1 MRAKYARG
9 NNAIPRAIS
18 LPSDLPPPELA
29 STRATTTTTTP
40 TTTLTALTPVGEA
53 VGEATD
59 ARRGCESYPVGGVA
73 MSEQWREQGAEVK
86 RGEPGRR
93 FAYSRDT
100 YARANLR
107 ALVRYI
113 EISID
118 QSASLA
124 ASSSA
129 ISRIIRRH
137 LHHFATVGIISD
149 TLLSIGHDRYCEN

>member
-1 MRAKYARG
+1 VRAKCARG

-29 STRATTTTTTP
+29 STRATITTATP

-73 MSEQWREQGAEVK
+73 MDEQWREQGAEIK

-93 FAYSRDT
+93 FACSRDT
-100 YARANLR
+100 YARANFR

-113 EISID
+113 EIVIE
-118 QSASLA
+118 SASLA
-124 ASSSA
+124 AFSICYLANHSVS
-129 ISRIIRRH
+129 
-137 LHHFATVGIISD
+137 FASF
-149 TLLSIGHDRYCEN
+149 CK